1 MNILAEFKHIKV
13 FVLDVDGVLTDG
25 TLLLMDDGQ
34 MARTMHTRDGYAMQ
48 LAIKKGYKIVVI
60 SGGASEAVRIR
71 LNKLGIND
79 IFMSAS
85 DKGKILQE
93 YISKNNVEA
102 RQVLYMGDDVPDVA
116 PMRLAGLACC
126 PADACTEV
134 KNISHYISYL
144 NGGKGC
150 VREVIEKVMLLNNDW
165 HDDSHTTSV

>member
-1 MNILAEFKHIKV
+1 MNILAELKHIRA

-25 TLLLMDDGQ
+25 TLLLLDDGQ
-34 MARTMHTRDGYAMQ
+34 MARTMHTRDGYALQ
-48 LAIKKGYKIVVI
+48 LAVKKGYKILVI

-71 LNKLGIND
+71 LQKLGIKD
-79 IFMSAS
+79 VFMSVA
-85 DKGKILQE
+85 DKQKVLQQ
-93 YISKNNVEA
+93 YISENNLQKQ
-102 RQVLYMGDDVPDVA
+102 QVLYMGDDVPDVA

-134 KNISHYISYL
+134 KNISHYISFL